1 MDEKIKKV
9 CKYCRKELHEFDCN
23 SLRSKNDMPKNKF
36 LRWIFKTIMIIEMP
50 LAFLQLSVTEA
61 SRDKK
66 LAKAGKIETCTNKDC
81 IGYLDGCLCKGKG
94 LFV

>member
-1 MDEKIKKV
+1 MDEDRIKV

-36 LRWIFKTIMIIEMP
+36 LKWLLKIFIIIEAP
-50 LAFLQLSVTEA
+50 LSFLQLSVTEA
-61 SRDKK
+61 SRDDK
-66 LAKAGKIETCTNKDC
+66 LKKAGKIKTCINKDC
-81 IGYLDGCLCKGKG
+81 IGYLEGCLGKGKG

>member
-1 MDEKIKKV
+1 MDEDRIKV

-36 LRWIFKTIMIIEMP
+36 LKWLFKIFMILEAP
-50 LAFLQLSVTEA
+50 LSFLQLSVTEA
-61 SRDKK
+61 SRDDK
-66 LAKAGKIETCTNKDC
+66 LKKAGKIVTCTNKDC
-81 IGYLDGCLCKGKG
+81 IGYLEGCMGKGKG

>member
-1 MDEKIKKV
+1 MDENIKKV
-9 CKYCRKELHEFDCN
+9 CKYCRKELQEFDCN

-36 LRWIFKTIMIIEMP
+36 LKRLFKVFMILEAP

-61 SRDKK
+61 SRDDK
-66 LAKAGKIETCTNKDC
+66 LKKAGKIVTCTNKDC
-81 IGYLDGCLCKGKG
+81 ISYLEGCMGKGKG